1 MGRHKLTAV
10 LAGGAFL
17 ALSGGAM
24 AHHSYAMF
32 DQDNPIE
39 LVGVVQEFKFGSPHT
54 FIILQVKDADGN
66 VTSWSLEG
74 LSASALVRDGWSGKA
89 INSGDE
95 LKFTISP
102 LRSGAP
108 GGAWTI
114 NKIKYRDGRPFVI
127 AP

>member
-1 MGRHKLTAV
+1 MRRHQLTAAI
-10 LAGGAFL
+10 AGGALL
-17 ALSGGAM
+17 ALGGTVT

-32 DQDNPIE
+32 DPDNPVE
-39 LVGVVQEFKFGSPHT
+39 LVGVVKEFKFGSPHT

-74 LSASALVRDGWSGKA
+74 LSATALVREGWSSRA
-89 INSGDE
+89 ISPGDE
-95 LKFTISP
+95 LKFTIAP

-108 GGAWTI
+108 GGAWST
-114 NKIKYRDGRPFVI
+114 NKIKLPDGRPLVI